1 MRLLF
6 EDILDNIDLNDENSN
21 IVTSLSNND
30 NDEPM
35 DASSYNFLLK
45 FKIPSSS
52 VLLNADNFFK
62 RIKKKIS
69 YILNYH
75 LQIQDNSIVK
85 CVSKIHNKDYS
96 KISKEIEDNPHM
108 QDGLWIMFS
117 INANFLN
124 FKNVFRFINLI
135 FSTLTNICKNEHYQ
149 IEKWNM
155 ICYFSDGSNWEKYGL
170 FNNLLE
176 NLIDLTNIDK
186 SKEINDIRFIDYCNI
201 LYYQDLLR
209 YFNIPKIETYFK
221 FPELFGMGQSE
232 WCRYSIE
239 SKFNVYVNFIEIDK
253 NMKDRIFS
261 CPIYIYSWGNKKD
274 NKEIFLCP
282 NYETLKKINEEKLN
296 FSLISPKTNSTVIA
310 KELKK
315 ELYNKELHVEKVFYY
330 KSDDNGNNILSY
342 IYIKTKES
350 EVGLIILSHNRK
362 DTLLDLWTFV
372 SMENIDLGS
381 RL

>member
-1 MRLLF
+1 
-6 EDILDNIDLNDENSN
+6 
-21 IVTSLSNND
+21 
-30 NDEPM
+30 
-35 DASSYNFLLK
+35 
-45 FKIPSSS
+45 
-52 VLLNADNFFK
+52 
-62 RIKKKIS
+62 
-69 YILNYH
+69 
-75 LQIQDNSIVK
+75 
-85 CVSKIHNKDYS
+85 
-96 KISKEIEDNPHM
+96 
-108 QDGLWIMFS
+108 
-117 INANFLN
+117 
-124 FKNVFRFINLI
+124 
-135 FSTLTNICKNEHYQ
+135 
-149 IEKWNM
+149 M